1 MEQEILE
8 HRPQFTMRPDH
19 QWQQHVVVFLNV
31 PNEKVAMDVLASDR
45 ICYLPP
51 HQLPFLIIL
60 LLMVLGNGRDSFFN
74 IRAGCEIRRW
84 SEVGRR

>member
-1 MEQEILE
+1 MW
-8 HRPQFTMRPDH
+8 TDH
-19 QWQQHVVVFLNV
+19 QCQEHIVVLVDISNKEDAVNV
-31 PNEKVAMDVLASDR
+31 RTNNGIR
-45 ICYLPP
+45 YLSP
-51 HQLPFLIIL
+51 HQLPFLIL